1 MAVEWATWNGSPD
14 DYNRRLG
21 AFFKN
26 AGSFTLPDGIQEVV
40 SASVVSVT
48 GREPQY
54 RVQVLLHLRRL
65 VPVTPAEAQADAP
78 VNVPV
83 TQEDL
88 LRWKQ
93 GGTWDQQKAIPVWRD
108 YLLKVE
114 VPVQVKENQAQ
125 AAGLPVIIANNQG
138 EGVIKEPGY
147 NESASQPFITFI
159 NQFLNLYYT
168 GGSLV
173 NFLAPGASVT
183 AVGGWKLESV
193 EEVLVDNSANPARA
207 CVRATISAPGA
218 GRLVQRIFLKIKI
231 ERGSY
236 LVEDLSAQ
244 PQ

>member
-1 MAVEWATWNGSPD
+1 M
-14 DYNRRLG
+14 
-21 AFFKN
+21 
-26 AGSFTLPDGIQEVV
+26 V
-40 SASVVSVT
+40 SASVISVT

-65 VPVTPAEAQADAP
+65 VPATPAEAQAAAP

-93 GGTWDQQKAIPVWRD
+93 GGTLDQQKTVPVWKD

-114 VPVQVKENQAQ
+114 VPVQAKENQAQ
-125 AAGLPVIIANNQG
+125 VAGLPVVTANNQG

-147 NESASQPFITFI
+147 NESAPQQFTTFI
-159 NQFLNLYYT
+159 NQFLNLYYA
-168 GGSLV
+168 GGSLA
-173 NFLAPGASVT
+173 NFLAPGAAIT
-183 AVGGWKLESV
+183 AAGGWKLESV
-193 EEVLVDNSANPARA
+193 DEVLVDNSANPGRA

-218 GRLVQRIFLKIKI
+218 GRLAQRMFLKIKM

-236 LVEDLSAQ
+236 LVDDVSAQ

>member
-26 AGSFTLPDGIQEVV
+26 AGGFILPDGIQEVV
-40 SASVVSVT
+40 SASVISVNDL
-48 GREPQY
+48 EPQY

-65 VPVTPAEAQADAP
+65 VPVTPDEAQAAAP

-93 GGTWDQQKAIPVWRD
+93 GGTLDQQKAVPVWKD

-125 AAGLPVIIANNQG
+125 AVGLPVIIANNQG
-138 EGVIKEPGY
+138 EGVVKEPGY
-147 NESASQPFITFI
+147 NESASQSFITFI

-168 GGSLV
+168 GGSLA
-173 NFLAPGASVT
+173 NFLAPGAVVT
-183 AVGGWKLESV
+183 AVGGWKLESID
-193 EEVLVDNSANPARA
+193 EVLVDSSTNPTRA

-218 GRLVQRIFLKIKI
+218 GNLAQRIFLKIKM

>member
-26 AGSFTLPDGIQEVV
+26 ASSFTLPDGIQEVV
-40 SASVVSVT
+40 AASVISVT
-48 GREPQY
+48 GQQPQY

-65 VPVTPAEAQADAP
+65 VPVTPAEAQAAAP

-93 GGTWDQQKAIPVWRD
+93 GGTLDQQKTVPVWRD

-114 VPVQVKENQAQ
+114 VPVQAKENQAQ
-125 AAGLPVIIANNQG
+125 ATGLPVIIANNQG
-138 EGVIKEPGY
+138 EGVIKEPEC
-147 NESASQPFITFI
+147 NESASQQFITFI
-159 NQFLNLYYT
+159 NQFLGLYYA
-168 GGSLV
+168 GGSLA
-173 NFLAPGASVT
+173 NFLAPGAAIT
-183 AVGGWKLESV
+183 AAGGWKLESV
-193 EEVLVDNSANPARA
+193 DEVLVDNSVNPTRA

-218 GRLVQRIFLKIKI
+218 GRLVQRMFLKIKM

-236 LVEDLSAQ
+236 LVEDLGAQ